1 MRHRLMI
8 AGFVAASALC
18 IGLVAVIQPPAP
30 AGKFPPEFPDAERR
44 QIVSVANRD
53 ALKQTLDALRRGRFG
68 EARRWWLNSRKQTV
82 RNMGQQGDGK
92 IWITFG
98 VDEQGASDGYAIWAR
113 YVMKQENGR
122 WIIDKGPF

>member
-1 MRHRLMI
+1 MLKDIQEKFGTRQHALASRIGFVGDYMRHRLMI

-30 AGKFPPEFPDAERR
+30 AGKFPPEFPNAERR

-82 RNMGQQGDGK
+82 RNMGQQG
-92 IWITFG
+92 
-98 VDEQGASDGYAIWAR
+98 
-113 YVMKQENGR
+113 
-122 WIIDKGPF
+122 